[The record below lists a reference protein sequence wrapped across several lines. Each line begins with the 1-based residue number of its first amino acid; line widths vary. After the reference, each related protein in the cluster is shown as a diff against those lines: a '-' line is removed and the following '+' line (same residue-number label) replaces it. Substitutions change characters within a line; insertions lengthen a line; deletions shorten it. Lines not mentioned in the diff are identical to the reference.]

1 MYDQI
6 SYVMHMPFDK
16 ILLFARTLVVFISCE
31 VSLHFVSE
39 YTLYA
44 TYPHLMKANTPKR
57 WIHFE
62 HNHVRLSHL
71 LV

>member
-1 MYDQI
+1 MYDQY
-6 SYVMHMPFDK
+6 SNVMPFDKK

-39 YTLYA
+39 YSICYI
-44 TYPHLMKANTPKR
+44 YSHLMKANTPKR